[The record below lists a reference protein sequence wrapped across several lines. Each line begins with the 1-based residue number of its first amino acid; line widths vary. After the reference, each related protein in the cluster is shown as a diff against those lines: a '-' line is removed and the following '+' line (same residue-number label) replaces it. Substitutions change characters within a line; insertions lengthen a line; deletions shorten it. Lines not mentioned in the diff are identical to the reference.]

1 MYTIMHLCS
10 ILLEELIMIRCIETN
25 ETYYGVSEAV
35 KQTGLTQ
42 IKNIL
47 KYPDKTAGGFHWE
60 YV

>member
-1 MYTIMHLCS
+1 
-10 ILLEELIMIRCIETN
+10 MIRCIETN